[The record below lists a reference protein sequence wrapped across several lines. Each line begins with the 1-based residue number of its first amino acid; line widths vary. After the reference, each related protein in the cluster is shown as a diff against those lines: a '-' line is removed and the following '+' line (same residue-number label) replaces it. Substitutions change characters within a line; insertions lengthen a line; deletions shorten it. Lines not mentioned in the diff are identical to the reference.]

1 MNTHLAAAP
10 PASVGNEKADNEELK
25 TPMIKHSNGYPQ
37 LNLMSSSVNKNDR
50 SISTGLKPATAVRLK
65 SLPWNFQP
73 INYEVATTATSH
85 SRRTTDKIPL
95 Y

>member
-1 MNTHLAAAP
+1 VNTHFAAAT
-10 PASVGNEKADNEELK
+10 PASIGIENKEDEEVK

-37 LNLMSSSVNKNDR
+37 LNLINSHVNKNDR
-50 SISTGLKPATAVRLK
+50 SISTGLKPATAARLK

-73 INYEVATTATSH
+73 MNYEVATTATSH

-95 Y
+95 N